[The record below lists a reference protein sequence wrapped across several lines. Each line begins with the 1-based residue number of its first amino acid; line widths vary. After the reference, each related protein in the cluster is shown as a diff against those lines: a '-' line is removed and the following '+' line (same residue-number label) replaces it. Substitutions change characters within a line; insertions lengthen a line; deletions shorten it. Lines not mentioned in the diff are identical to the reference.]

1 MTWLLRLMAVCLL
14 LAGCGAMPAPFGKDS
29 PVPANGRLVAPPWET
44 MVKAGPGAVND
55 LDLETLNGPRSV
67 PPASTAAVEAQGAE
81 TPVANAPAQD
91 SETGAQKPA
100 QPVKQVSIA
109 AVAVLPVTG
118 DSAKGNQQLTAAM
131 RETLKTAGWPV
142 RSKKGSDTL
151 VVAGRVRIGE
161 PRGNVQTVTLAWEV
175 SDPSGKSL
183 GLISQTNDVPTGSL
197 EGGWGD
203 NATAVVEAAATGIF
217 KLIDKLR

>member
-1 MTWLLRLMAVCLL
+1 MSRLLRLIAVCLL

-29 PVPANGRLVAPPWET
+29 PVPSNGKLVAPPWET

-67 PPASTAAVEAQGAE
+67 PPASEAATEAPKTEASI
-81 TPVANAPAQD
+81 ADASSAD
-91 SETGAQKPA
+91 SKAGAQKPS

-142 RSKKGSDTL
+142 RSKKGADTL

-203 NATAVVEAAATGIF
+203 NATAAVEAAATGIF
-217 KLIDKLR
+217 NLIDKLR